1 LCRIVIGNIN
11 GHFETVFQKLTA
23 LHAKQNFSLAI
34 IAGNLFQDPDL
45 ATNEDHEAVSKLV
58 DGRIKVPLPTY
69 FSLGKHTLPEKV
81 TFKLDAS
88 GGEVCSN
95 LFFLGRKTVTKTSE
109 GIKIASLGGTLEAH
123 GSGSDSSKDEF
134 RPFYTEEDVKSLEQ
148 TKSADILI
156 TAEWPDA
163 IRKGAKVEFAPGQ
176 HLTYSKPISELCTVL
191 KPKYHFSVSPT
202 NFYEREPFFH
212 IQEESETFSITRFLS
227 LAAFENPNKAKWIYA
242 FSIDPTA
249 AGPLSLAPGTTTSPF
264 GGSKRAALPDQNSY
278 RYSNDA
284 NYADSRPNKRRKHA
298 KGPPPGPAECFFCL
312 SNPNI
317 ATQLITS
324 IGNDSYMTTAKG
336 PLSTDSTFPTLEF
349 PAHML
354 IIPLVHTP
362 TLGLIPEEAVRAS
375 TEKEMQLYRKALN
388 NMLKQN
394 APTLGSVTWEVS
406 RAAGIHMHWQWL
418 PISSDL
424 IHRSLVEAAFKIEAD
439 NQKLPKFETN
449 PSNNIEGDDYFKAA
463 IWDPATGKDTSLV
476 LPLDA
481 SFRFD
486 MQFGRR
492 VLAKLLELD
501 NRADWKVC
509 GQALEEEERDANRF
523 KEAFKEF
530 DFSLDE

>member
-1 LCRIVIGNIN
+1 
-11 GHFETVFQKLTA
+11 
-23 LHAKQNFSLAI
+23 
-34 IAGNLFQDPDL
+34 
-45 ATNEDHEAVSKLV
+45 
-58 DGRIKVPLPTY
+58 VPLPTY
-69 FSLGKHTLPEKV
+69 FSLGKHPLPEKV
-81 TFKLDAS
+81 TFKLDAA
-88 GGEVCSN
+88 GGELCSN
-95 LFFLGRKTVTKTSE
+95 LFFLGRKTVTKTSD
-109 GIKIASLGGTLEAH
+109 GIKIVALGGTLETH
-123 GSGSDSSKDEF
+123 HSESSNGEF
-134 RPFYTEEDVKSLEQ
+134 RPFYTEEDIKSLEQ

-163 IRKGAKVEFAPGQ
+163 IRKGSKVEFAPGQ
-176 HLTYSKPISELCTVL
+176 NLTYSKPISELCTVL
-191 KPKYHFSVSPT
+191 KPKYHFSMSPT

-212 IQEESETFSITRFLS
+212 TSQEASETFSITRFLS
-227 LAAFENPNKAKWIYA
+227 LAAFGNPNKAKWIYA

-249 AGPLSLAPGTTTSPF
+249 AGPLSLPTGTTTSPF
-264 GGSKRAALPDQNSY
+264 ASIGSKRSALPDQNSY
-278 RYSNDA
+278 RFSNDT

-298 KGPPPGPAECFFCL
+298 KGPAPGPSECFFCL

-317 ATQLITS
+317 ATHLITS

-388 NMLKQN
+388 NMLKKK
-394 APTLGSVTWEVS
+394 ASSLGSVTWEVS

-418 PISSDL
+418 PIMSDL
-424 IHRSLVEAAFKIEAD
+424 IHRGLVEAAFKIEAE
-439 NQKLPKFETN
+439 NQKFPKFESS
-449 PSNNIEGDDYFKAA
+449 PSKDQESDDYFKVV
-463 IWDPATGKDTSLV
+463 IWDPATGKDKSLL

-501 NRADWKVC
+501 SRADWKEC
-509 GQALEEEERDANRF
+509 GQALEDEEKDANQF